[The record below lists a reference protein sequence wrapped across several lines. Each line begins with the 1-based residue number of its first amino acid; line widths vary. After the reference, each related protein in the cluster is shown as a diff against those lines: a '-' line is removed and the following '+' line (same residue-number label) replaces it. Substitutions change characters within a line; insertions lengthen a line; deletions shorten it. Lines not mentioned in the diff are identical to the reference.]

1 VDSVEIKYPSKAR
14 ESRYARVFPSGR
26 HATSV
31 VETIVERRG
40 DGRNVPLCTVPR
52 LHDHRPHQ
60 HAHCHDEPLVRSHS
74 GLHCVHIRLCG
85 LLSLSL
91 SLCVVL
97 LLLLGR
103 ITALRRCGLLSQT
116 E

>member
-1 VDSVEIKYPSKAR
+1 MDSVEIKYPSKAR

-91 SLCVVL
+91 SLSLCLCVAVVV
-97 LLLLGR
+97 GPHR
-103 ITALRRCGLLSQT
+103 SST
-116 E
+116 